1 MKHNR
6 RSIRLKGYDY
16 AQAGAYF
23 VTICTQNRECLFGDV
38 VDGKMALNDGGR
50 IVANEWER
58 TAAIRREIE
67 LNKWV
72 VMPNHLHGI
81 IVIADNV
88 GAHGRAPLP
97 DDAPCNVPTSTVFT
111 RPPKSL
117 GSLIAGFKSA
127 VTKRI
132 NELRKTPGALIW
144 QRNYYE
150 HIIRDERSLN
160 RIREYIANNPA
171 QWDTDRENPNLTG
184 VQPRARTNNDDMPW
198 EARG

>member
-1 MKHNR
+1 M
-6 RSIRLKGYDY
+6 
-16 AQAGAYF
+16 
-23 VTICTQNRECLFGDV
+23 
-38 VDGKMALNDGGR
+38 
-50 IVANEWER
+50 ANEWIR

-67 LNKWV
+67 LDEWV

-97 DDAPCNVPTSTVFT
+97 DDAPCDVPTSTVFT

-132 NELRKTPGALIW
+132 NELRKTPGAPVW

-150 HIIRDERSLN
+150 HIVRDENELN
-160 RIREYIANNPA
+160 QIRQYIMDNPA
-171 QWDTDRENPNLTG
+171 KWETDRYYLPDNVRADRVGTG
-184 VQPRARTNNDDMPW
+184 STPHDRLQNTRIKRPLRKT
-198 EARG
+198 

>member
-1 MKHNR
+1 M
-6 RSIRLKGYDY
+6 
-16 AQAGAYF
+16 
-23 VTICTQNRECLFGDV
+23 
-38 VDGKMALNDGGR
+38 
-50 IVANEWER
+50 ANEWIR

-67 LNKWV
+67 LDEWV
-72 VMPNHLHGI
+72 VMPNHLHGFL
-81 IVIADNV
+81 VSADE
-88 GAHGRAPLP
+88 GAPPFPPPLP
-97 DDAPCNVPTSTVFT
+97 DDAPCDVPTSTVFT

-132 NELRKTPGALIW
+132 NELRKTPGAPVW

-184 VQPRARTNNDDMPW
+184 VQPCARTNNDDMPW